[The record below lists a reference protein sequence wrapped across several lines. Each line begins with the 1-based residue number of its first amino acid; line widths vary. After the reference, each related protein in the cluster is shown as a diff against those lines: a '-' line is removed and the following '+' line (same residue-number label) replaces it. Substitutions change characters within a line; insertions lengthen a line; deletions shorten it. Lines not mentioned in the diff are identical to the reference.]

1 MGRERKS
8 DFGNTLLKYLPNF
21 CAEGGRGERKIK
33 LNCDNVIVEIKER
46 GKKKFNYGSLIAE
59 MEKWRKKKK
68 KLNCDN

>member
-8 DFGNTLLKYLPNF
+8 DFGKTLLKYLPNF
-21 CAEGGRGERKIK
+21 CAEQGERGERKIK

-46 GKKKFNYGSLIAE
+46 GKKKFNYGSFIAE

-68 KLNCDN
+68 LNYDN